1 MAFGISFTRTFK
13 HSPWV
18 DAVDRVSAAGDN
30 GFNIRFKR
38 LEEDLDTIGQRF
50 TEVSTALD
58 DLAATKAAVRT
69 VALPAL
75 LTTVGAS
82 GWNLVGDLFSTP
94 VTPVTAR
101 LDGDRVATGAMPV
114 VLPNQ
119 GTILGFQAFGS
130 IPGPPATVRIDL
142 ARLNLDGTGQKT
154 VVRIQASS
162 TEAFRERAPNPSD
175 AAIQPQAGYYIM
187 ATVNGTAA
195 DTAVQLTGFS
205 VRVQEG

>member
-38 LEEDLDTIGQRF
+38 LEEDLDTIGRRF
-50 TEVSTALD
+50 TDVSTALD
-58 DLAATKAAVRT
+58 SLAVTKAAVRT

-75 LTTVGAS
+75 LTTFGAS
-82 GWNLVGDLFSTP
+82 GWDLVSTP
-94 VTPVTAR
+94 GTAR
-101 LDGDRVATGAMPV
+101 LDGEAEATGAMPV
-114 VLPNQ
+114 VLPNE

-175 AAIQPQAGYYIM
+175 AAIEPKASYCII